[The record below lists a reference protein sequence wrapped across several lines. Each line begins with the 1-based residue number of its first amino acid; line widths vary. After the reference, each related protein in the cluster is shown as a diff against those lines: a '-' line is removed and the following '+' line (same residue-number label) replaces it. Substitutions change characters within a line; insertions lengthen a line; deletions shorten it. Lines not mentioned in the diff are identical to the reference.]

1 MVRGVLRIVSYKW
14 SKFKIISRKKSFF
27 YHSSKN
33 LPNTK
38 KSANFLNIYKFKFIL
53 ISKYNSSK
61 PIQNYLSS
69 TKYSKALLNLHPLN
83 ILQCLTLEF
92 CLNFPIGSL

>member
-38 KSANFLNIYKFKFIL
+38 KSANFLNIYKLINLYLYQNLIL
-53 ISKYNSSK
+53 VNLSK
-61 PIQNYLSS
+61 IIYL
-69 TKYSKALLNLHPLN
+69 PRN
-83 ILQCLTLEF
+83 ILKHY
-92 CLNFPIGSL
+92 